1 MENNVENVENKK
13 KYIYSKEKIQE
24 YNKNFYEKHKEP
36 IECPICLQKY
46 KYHNKYNHVNTKIHK
61 MAMKIKNID

>member
-36 IECPICLQKY
+36 IECLICLQKY